1 MLVNM
6 SYNVKFRKIEF
17 RCALINAAFILH
29 QFEVTTTECCLC
41 SNSIDVGLQQTH
53 LVFLSYFSNFFT
65 L

>member
-29 QFEVTTTECCLC
+29 QFEVTT
-41 SNSIDVGLQQTH
+41 
-53 LVFLSYFSNFFT
+53 LSVVCAVTVLMLAFNKPIWSF
-65 L
+65 